1 MAADKQ
7 CRMTLKNGKRCRYKA
22 KDGGLCGHHRQS
34 LTSRKKTI
42 EKLILAGKV
51 AAALTALINLVEML
65 VPLYPQIESA
75 IEPLFRGWLFRVSKP
90 GRVDLQYDLKMF
102 TQMKSRE
109 NYSGV
114 QRYALHVFAEMH
126 RKFNL

>member
-1 MAADKQ
+1 M
-7 CRMTLKNGKRCRYKA
+7 MLKDGKRCRYKA

-51 AAALTALINLVEML
+51 AAALTALIKLVEML
-65 VPLYPQIESA
+65 VPLYPKIESA
-75 IEPLFRGWLFRVSKP
+75 IEPVFHGWLFRMSKP
-90 GRVDLQYDLKMF
+90 GRVDLQYLLKLF
-102 TQMKSRE
+102 TQMESRE

-114 QRYALHVFAEMH
+114 ERYTRHVFMEMH
-126 RKFNL
+126 REFDL